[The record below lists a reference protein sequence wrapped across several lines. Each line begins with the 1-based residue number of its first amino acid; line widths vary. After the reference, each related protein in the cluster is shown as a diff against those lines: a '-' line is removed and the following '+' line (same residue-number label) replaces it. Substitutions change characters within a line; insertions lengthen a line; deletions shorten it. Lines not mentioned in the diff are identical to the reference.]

1 MMKSDAFKA
10 AAEAKDFSA
19 IDDLFTEEPTFRS
32 PAVFRPYEGRD
43 AMQAV
48 LGAVSQVFSD
58 FRYTDQ
64 VEDGD
69 TAVLVFQA
77 KVGDREIDGV
87 DILRFEGERIRELM
101 VMIRTVRRLEAVV
114 AEMAKR
120 LEAMGVPAP

>member
-1 MMKSDAFKA
+1 MKSDAFKA

-69 TAVLVFQA
+69 TAVLVFKA

-101 VMIRTVRRLEAVV
+101 VMIRTVRGLESVV

-120 LEAMGVPAP
+120 LEAMGVPVP

>member
-1 MMKSDAFKA
+1 MKSDAFRA
-10 AAEAKDFSA
+10 AAEGKDFSA
-19 IDDLFTEEPTFRS
+19 IEDLFTEEPTFRS

-69 TAVLVFQA
+69 TAILVFKA

-87 DILRFEGERIRELM
+87 DILRFEGERIGELM
-101 VMIRTVRRLEAVV
+101 VMIRTVRGLEAVV

-120 LEAMGVPAP
+120 LEAAGVPVP

>member
-1 MMKSDAFKA
+1 MKSDAFKA

-19 IDDLFTEEPTFRS
+19 IDELFTDEPTFRS
-32 PAVFRPYEGRD
+32 PAVFRPYEGKD

-101 VMIRTVRRLEAVV
+101 VMIRTVRGLEAVV

-120 LEAMGVPAP
+120 LEAMGVPVP

>member
-1 MMKSDAFKA
+1 MKSDAFKA

-43 AMQAV
+43 AMRAV

-69 TAVLVFQA
+69 TAILVFKA

-87 DILRFEGERIRELM
+87 DILRFEGERIGELM
-101 VMIRTVRRLEAVV
+101 VMIRTVRGLEAVV

-120 LEAMGVPAP
+120 LEAAGVPVP

>member
-1 MMKSDAFKA
+1 MKSDAFRA

-69 TAVLVFQA
+69 TAVLVFKA

-101 VMIRTVRRLEAVV
+101 VMIRTVRGLEAVV

-120 LEAMGVPAP
+120 LEAMGVPVP

>member
-1 MMKSDAFKA
+1 MKSDAFRA

-32 PAVFRPYEGRD
+32 PAVFRPYEGKD

-101 VMIRTVRRLEAVV
+101 VMIRTVRGLEAVV

-120 LEAMGVPAP
+120 LEAIGVPAP

>member
-1 MMKSDAFKA
+1 MKSDAFKA

-101 VMIRTVRRLEAVV
+101 VMIRTVRGLEAVV
-114 AEMAKR
+114 AEMARR
-120 LEAMGVPAP
+120 LEAIGVPAP

>member
-1 MMKSDAFKA
+1 MKSDAFRA

-69 TAVLVFQA
+69 TAVLVFKA

-101 VMIRTVRRLEAVV
+101 VMIRTVRGLESVV

-120 LEAMGVPAP
+120 LEAMGVPVP

>member
-1 MMKSDAFKA
+1 MKSDAFRA

-32 PAVFRPYEGRD
+32 PAVFRPYEGRN

-101 VMIRTVRRLEAVV
+101 VMIRTVRGLEAVV
-114 AEMAKR
+114 AEMARR
-120 LEAMGVPAP
+120 LEAIGVPAP

>member
-1 MMKSDAFKA
+1 MKSDAFRA

-32 PAVFRPYEGRD
+32 PAVFRPYEGRN

-69 TAVLVFQA
+69 TAVLVFKA

-101 VMIRTVRRLEAVV
+101 VMIRTVRGLEAVV

-120 LEAMGVPAP
+120 LEAMGVPVP

>member
-1 MMKSDAFKA
+1 MNSDAFRK

-19 IDDLFTEEPTFRS
+19 VDDLFTENPTFRS

-69 TAVLVFQA
+69 TAVLVFKA

-101 VMIRTVRRLEAVV
+101 VMIRTVRGLESVV

-120 LEAMGVPAP
+120 LEAMGVPVP

>member
-1 MMKSDAFKA
+1 MKSDAFRA
-10 AAEAKDFSA
+10 AAESKDFSA
-19 IDDLFTEEPTFRS
+19 VDELFVDEPTFRS

-43 AMQAV
+43 AMKAV

-69 TAVLVFQA
+69 TAILIFKA
-77 KVGDREIDGV
+77 KVGEREIDGV
-87 DILRFEGERIRELM
+87 DILRFEGERIGELM
-101 VMIRTVRRLEAVV
+101 VMIRTVRGLEAVV

-120 LEAMGVPAP
+120 LEAAGVPIP

>member
-1 MMKSDAFKA
+1 MKSDTFRA

-69 TAVLVFQA
+69 TAVLVFKA

-101 VMIRTVRRLEAVV
+101 VMIRTVRGLESVV

-120 LEAMGVPAP
+120 LEAMGVPVP

>member
-1 MMKSDAFKA
+1 MKSDAFKA

-69 TAVLVFQA
+69 TAVLVFKA

-101 VMIRTVRRLEAVV
+101 VMIRTVRGLEAVV

-120 LEAMGVPAP
+120 LEAMGVPVP